1 MKNINV
7 TAGYFYSFQ
16 WIKDDDDDDDD
27 DDDNNNNDYAMNMIK
42 KIFTTIMIT
51 VCSVT
56 MC

>member
-16 WIKDDDDDDDD
+16 WIKDDDDD